1 MNIVW
6 RGLRRLL
13 GRILFESERQ
23 SARELNNYE
32 WGILK
37 ILITIHFGM
46 KVGR

>member
-6 RGLRRLL
+6 RGLRRLW

-23 SARELNNYE
+23 GAKKMNNYE
-32 WGILK
+32 WGILE